1 MKHILILYQE
11 IEEVAKWL
19 QGEAQGGGKKP
30 TLNIELSTE
39 GDAALDQV
47 YALVCL
53 GYHDEPNAAAWT
65 RSAKTAI
72 QQGIPVIWAVDGLE
86 LEGTFR
92 SFTDFNTQLENSN
105 TLFQAILDLPE
116 PPEEKEERKTRSI
129 RLVIPE
135 KVKEIAADVKTEI
148 TQRIQ
153 EPDQK
158 KEEKPRNTGKRAGQ
172 KAETSAKK
180 HQEEKGS
187 KDHQDNITQSSGRHH
202 LPHVI
207 AVGGPAGCGSSF
219 VAWNLAVALDA
230 VLIEGNQTGSL
241 ATWLKIKNP
250 SSRSGFLVENLD
262 TKWAVT
268 AGGPFSAAEW
278 KGIEQKSK
286 TLVVDV
292 GNQQGDLWKWA
303 GKRVYVLT
311 PDPIFQEDRYPENT
325 LHVLNRYPEAFPS
338 LPDQIFRSQIDLV
351 IPDLGREAFISLWSG
366 VPWISRQ
373 SIDIIKEWKT
383 LVGIQ
388 EEEVAEW
395 KNVSTWS

>member
-1 MKHILILYQE
+1 MKHILVLYQE
-11 IEEVAKWL
+11 LEEVAKWL

-30 TLNIELSTE
+30 TLHTQLSTE
-39 GDAALDQV
+39 AEASLEQV

-53 GYHDEPNAAAWT
+53 AYHDEPNVAAWT
-65 RSAKTAI
+65 QCAKAAI

-92 SFTDFNTQLENSN
+92 SFTDFNTQLESSN

-116 PPEEKEERKTRSI
+116 PPEEKEERKTRPI
-129 RLVIPE
+129 RLAIPD

-153 EPDQK
+153 EPAQK
-158 KEEKPRNTGKRAGQ
+158 KEEKPKNTGKRTGRNT
-172 KAETSAKK
+172 ETSPQK
-180 HQEEKGS
+180 HPEEKGS
-187 KDHQDNITQSSGRHH
+187 KDHPEKTTQSVGKHH
-202 LPHVI
+202 LTHVI
-207 AVGGPAGCGSSF
+207 AVGGAAGCGSSF

-241 ATWLKIKNP
+241 ASWLKIRDP
-250 SSRSGFLVENLD
+250 HTRSGFLVENSD

-303 GKRVYVLT
+303 GKRIYVLT
-311 PDPIFQEDRYPENT
+311 PDPTFQETRYPENT
-325 LHVLNRYPEAFPS
+325 VHVLNRYPEAFPS
-338 LPDQIFRSQIDLV
+338 PPEHIFRSQVDLV
-351 IPDLGREAFISLWSG
+351 IPDLGREAFLSLWSG

-373 SIDIIKEWKT
+373 PIDIIKKWKA

-388 EEEVAEW
+388 EEVSEW
-395 KNVSTWS
+395 NSSVSTWS